1 MKVGIQGVRGAFH
14 EEAALRWF
22 GKDVE
27 PCPAHDFP
35 ELVRGLADGTFDRAV
50 MAVENTLSGSI
61 LPNFRLLSER
71 DISIIGEVRMPVK
84 QNLGVLPGV
93 RLDDLEEVRSHYM
106 ALNQCRGYFRG
117 HPSIRLVNETDT
129 ALVARQIAEHRWDR
143 IGCVASMRAMEL
155 YGLECLAEDIADDPS
170 NLTRFMV
177 LTPHRSE
184 ALPEA
189 GDLATITLIL
199 PHKRGS
205 LNGALTCLM
214 DHGISLSQGESMV
227 IPGRPYEYEFV
238 MDLEAPE
245 TERLHAGIAALRG
258 HADRLVTLGLYG
270 RDRTCD
276 A

>member
-1 MKVGIQGVRGAFH
+1 
-14 EEAALRWF
+14 
-22 GKDVE
+22 
-27 PCPAHDFP
+27 
-35 ELVRGLADGTFDRAV
+35 
-50 MAVENTLSGSI
+50 
-61 LPNFRLLSER
+61 
-71 DISIIGEVRMPVK
+71 
-84 QNLGVLPGV
+84 
-93 RLDDLEEVRSHYM
+93 M

-117 HPSIRLVNETDT
+117 HPGIRLVNDTDT

-177 LTPHRSE
+177 LTPHRHE

-205 LNGALTCLM
+205 LNGALSCLM
-214 DHGISLSQGESMV
+214 DHGISLSKVESMV

-276 A
+276 T